1 MRKQSQVD
9 EIEFLSLREGNANAS
24 KIKKIDFRKLIVSS
38 LKTST
43 MNPWDSFSKCSSRKL
58 DIKKN
63 MVLPI
68 QNKLY
73 QNIQKPRRET
83 SQPD

>member
-9 EIEFLSLREGNANAS
+9 EIEFLSLREGNGNVS
-24 KIKKIDFRKLIVSS
+24 KIKKINFRKLIVSS
-38 LKTST
+38 LKTSK
-43 MNPWDSFSKCSSRKL
+43 MNPWASLRKCSSRKL
-58 DIKKN
+58 AIKKN

-73 QNIQKPRRET
+73 QDI
-83 SQPD
+83 